1 MLDEKP
7 LKEASKNFS
16 NSAIFEIS
24 TKSKLDSIDIS
35 KDKFDSN
42 LSQNKEEVLRS
53 TEREKIECE
62 EELKDS
68 DDSIHLCSQDF
79 ASLFT

>member
-1 MLDEKP
+1 MNNYLEEYILSHPVLNIQNLDVSMLDEKP

-35 KDKFDSN
+35 KDKFDYN
-42 LSQNKEEVLRS
+42 LS
-53 TEREKIECE
+53 
-62 EELKDS
+62 
-68 DDSIHLCSQDF
+68 
-79 ASLFT
+79 